1 MPIYEYKCD
10 VCGFQFEQRRH
21 FDESAMSVCPRC
33 QGRASCVLHSV
44 PIIYKGS
51 GFYTTDS
58 SRISKPTSTGSKKKA
73 DAAEETKEAKEAKGE
88 LED

>member
-21 FDESAMSVCPRC
+21 FDESAMSICPRC
-33 QGRASCVLHSV
+33 QGRTSRILHSV

-58 SRISKPTSTGSKKKA
+58 SRISKPTSTESKKKA
-73 DAAEETKEAKEAKGE
+73 DAAEEAKVEP
-88 LED
+88 ED